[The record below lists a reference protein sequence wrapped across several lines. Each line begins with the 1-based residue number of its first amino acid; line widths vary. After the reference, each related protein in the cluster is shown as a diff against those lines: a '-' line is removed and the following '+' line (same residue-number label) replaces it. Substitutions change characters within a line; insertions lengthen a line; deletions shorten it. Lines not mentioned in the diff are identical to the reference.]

1 MTVSVLQ
8 RVACSWVKWEPG
20 QLESPSP
27 PVLTITPCS
36 LQMTVEKLV
45 F

>member
-27 PVLTITPCS
+27 PVLKITPVYRWQWRNWS
-36 LQMTVEKLV
+36 S
-45 F
+45 